1 MIFVSH
7 KGADTDWSERLATRL
22 RAAGL
27 EVWLDKWE
35 IRPGDS
41 ITGRIDEALGRATVL
56 LLVLTPEAV
65 GPTARWV
72 SHELRSLLASR
83 LSGAEATLV
92 PLLVRDTEIPMCLRD
107 IKHVDFRD
115 PERFEQE
122 LAGLLDF
129 LLGRDPKPP
138 LGTTYRR
145 QAGAFYGSTAD
156 VPAKVVF
163 AHLLDTGARLL
174 IDVRSTGY
182 DLSQKRRALA
192 LGGRLLDRAQ
202 AMLPRLS
209 GELRLSTGA
218 RAAAFF
224 SQAAR
229 HYRDLLDEWL
239 GATGRAS
246 AQAHGMLRDAKYRVE
261 EEAGAVVAELGLD
274 PAVTAGLAD
283 LEQSPLRFALQGFA
297 SEAEHREWLHPSTRS
312 LLAGGDPGERL
323 LLETLLARKRVVD
336 EELVADGFP
345 EPLVTGVLN
354 CMLRDKWLRHVE
366 HAGRAA
372 TVELKRVGERLLAQ
386 LLAGPGTAAGGR

>member
-1 MIFVSH
+1 MIFLSH

-22 RAAGL
+22 REAGL

-41 ITGRIDEALGRATVL
+41 ITGRIDEGLERATVL

-72 SHELRSLLASR
+72 SHEWRSLLASR

-92 PLLVRDTEIPMCLRD
+92 PLLVRDTEIPMSLRD
-107 IKHVDFRD
+107 IKHVDFRN
-115 PERFEQE
+115 PARFEQE
-122 LAGLLDF
+122 LRGLLDF
-129 LLGRDPKPP
+129 LLGRDLKPP

-145 QAGAFYGSTAD
+145 QAGAFYASTAD
-156 VPAKVVF
+156 VPAKVLF
-163 AHLLDTGARLL
+163 AHLLDSGARLL

-182 DLSQKRRALA
+182 DLTQKRRALA

-202 AMLPRLS
+202 SMLPRLRD
-209 GELRLSTGA
+209 ELRPSTGV

-229 HYRDLLDEWL
+229 HYQGLLHEWL
-239 GATGRAS
+239 CAAGRAS
-246 AQAHGMLRDAKYRVE
+246 ARAHEILRDAKYRVE

-274 PAVTAGLAD
+274 PAVKEGLAD

-297 SEAEHREWLHPSTRS
+297 SETEHREWLHPSTRS
-312 LLAGGDPGERL
+312 LLVMGDAGERL
-323 LLETLLARKRVVD
+323 LLETLLERRRVVD
-336 EELVADGFP
+336 GELVAEGFR
-345 EPLVTGVLN
+345 EPLVTEVLN
-354 CMLRDKWLRHVE
+354 RMLRDQWLRHVE
-366 HAGRAA
+366 TVG
-372 TVELKRVGERLLAQ
+372 TGEMVELTQVGERLLGQ
-386 LLAGPGTAAGGR
+386 LLARPGASAGER